1 MMGDNRKNSRARKRR
16 RKRKIIFAI
25 EVIVLL
31 ILGIALYLVYQWS
44 KVGGG
49 DLNVKDLF
57 ISDKAANSETLTG
70 YTNIALFGLDS
81 RSNDLSEPSL
91 SDTIMIASINNDTK
105 EIKIVSVYRDT
116 LLDTSQ
122 SEEYTEYRKATEAYS
137 LGGVERSV
145 SMLNKNLDLNITE
158 YVSVNF
164 LAVAKAVDA
173 VGGLDIEITEE
184 EMVHLNNYSIE
195 TSEVTGLD
203 YTPLTDYGLVHL
215 NGVQATSYCRIR
227 YTAGSDFKRTE
238 RQRLVLS
245 ELMAK
250 AKTANISEINKI
262 INDVFPLVSTS
273 LDLTQ
278 VIGLASSV
286 LSYELGETA
295 GFPFDNTP
303 VTYNGGDC
311 IAPVTLE
318 SNVIQ
323 LHQFL
328 FGDEEYIPSS
338 TVSSI
343 NADISY
349 LTGYY

>member
-1 MMGDNRKNSRARKRR
+1 MLL
-16 RKRKIIFAI
+16 
-25 EVIVLL
+25 VLCA
-31 ILGIALYLVYQWS
+31 ALYLVYQWR
-44 KVGGG
+44 KIGGG
-49 DLNVKDLF
+49 EINLKDLF
-57 ISDKAANSETLTG
+57 ISEQAANNETLTG

-81 RSNDLSEPSL
+81 RYNELDGDTFSL
-91 SDTIMIASINNDTK
+91 SDTIMIASINNETK
-105 EIKIVSVYRDT
+105 EIKLVSVYRDT
-116 LLDTSQ
+116 IFDTSLGD
-122 SEEYTEYRKATEAYS
+122 YTEYRKATEAYS
-137 LGGVERSV
+137 LGGITRSL

-164 LAVAKAVDA
+164 LALAKAVDA

-203 YTPLTDYGLVHL
+203 YTPLTEYGLVHL

-227 YTAGSDFKRTE
+227 ATAGNDFKRTE

-245 ELMAK
+245 ELLTK
-250 AKTANISEINKI
+250 AKTANISEINKV
-262 INDVFPLVSTS
+262 INEVFPLTATS
-273 LDLTQ
+273 LKLTEA
-278 VIGLASSV
+278 ISITSSA
-286 LSYELGETA
+286 LSYDLGETA
-295 GFPFDNTP
+295 GFPFDNAP
-303 VTYNGGDC
+303 ADLNDSSCV
-311 IAPVTLE
+311 APVTLE

-328 FGDEEYIPSS
+328 FGDEEYTPSQ

-343 NADISY
+343 SADISY